1 MPELRTD
8 PITGRQVIIAPE
20 RAERPFEHRT
30 PQPAE
35 TLDRCPFCA
44 GNEAATPEA
53 VLTLWDE
60 DDPNRWRV
68 RIVPNKYPA
77 VGASTEDGRDDSDAG
92 LFDTRP
98 VAGRHEV
105 VIESPD
111 HECRM
116 HQLPLKQFEFVVKAW
131 RDRLRAI
138 RDEGHAAHVTLFKN
152 EGADAGASL
161 EHVHSQILATPFV
174 PPVVQ
179 EELAAGVRF
188 LDEHGRNAWLEIID
202 RELAIGSRIV
212 EQSDALVTFCPFASR
227 FPAEMWIVP
236 RRACPDFDSAT
247 NDELESLA
255 TALKDAL
262 ERLDRSFPHAACN
275 VVVHTA
281 PFQVDDRKTAMQWH
295 IQMTPRLTGIAG
307 FEIGAGTWVNIIAPE
322 DAAARLRSS

>member
-20 RAERPFEHRT
+20 RAERPFEHGA

-44 GNEAATPEA
+44 GNEDATPEA
-53 VLTLWDE
+53 VLTVRDE
-60 DDPNRWRV
+60 DDPARWRV
-68 RIVPNKYPA
+68 RIVPNRYPA
-77 VGASTEDGRDDSDAG
+77 VSASPEDPRPDSNAG
-92 LFDTRP
+92 LFHTRP

-116 HQLPLKQFEFVVKAW
+116 HQLPLKQFKLVVKAW

-138 RDEGHAAHVTLFKN
+138 RDEGQATHVTLFKN
-152 EGADAGASL
+152 EGAGAGASL

-174 PPVVQ
+174 PPVVE
-179 EELAAGVRF
+179 EELAAGARF
-188 LDEHGRNAWLEIID
+188 LDEHGCNAWLEMID
-202 RELAIGSRIV
+202 RELEVGSRIIG
-212 EQSDALVTFCPFASR
+212 QSDALVTFCPFASR

-236 RRACPDFDSAT
+236 RRECPDFDSAT
-247 NDELESLA
+247 DDELGILA

-262 ERLDRSFPHAACN
+262 ERLDRSFPNAACN

-281 PFQVDDRKTAMQWH
+281 PFHDDDRKSAMQWH
-295 IQMTPRLTGIAG
+295 IQITPRMTGIAG
-307 FEIGAGTWVNIIAPE
+307 YEIGAGAWVNIVAPE
-322 DAAARLRSS
+322 DAAVRLRTS

>member
-20 RAERPFEHRT
+20 RADRPFEHGSS
-30 PQPAE
+30 QPTE
-35 TLDRCPFCA
+35 MLDRCPFCE
-44 GNEAATPEA
+44 GNEDATPEA
-53 VLTLWDE
+53 VLTLRDE
-60 DDPNRWRV
+60 DDPDRWRV
-68 RIVPNKYPA
+68 RIVPNRYPA
-77 VGASTEDGRDDSDAG
+77 VGDSTEIARPDSPDD
-92 LFDTRP
+92 LFQTRP

-116 HQLPLKQFEFVVKAW
+116 HELPLKQFDLVVRAW

-138 RDEGHAAHVTLFKN
+138 RNEGHAAYVTLFKN
-152 EGADAGASL
+152 EGAGAGASL

-174 PPVVQ
+174 PPVVE
-179 EELAAGVRF
+179 EELAAGARF
-188 LDEHGRNAWLEIID
+188 LAEHGRNAWLEIID
-202 RELAIGSRIV
+202 RELAVGSRII
-212 EQSDALVTFCPFASR
+212 EQSNELVTFCPFASR

-247 NDELESLA
+247 DDELSSLA
-255 TALKDAL
+255 IALKDAL
-262 ERLDRSFPHAACN
+262 ERLDRSFPLAACN

-281 PFQVDDRKTAMQWH
+281 PFQGDDRKAAMQWH
-295 IQMTPRLTGIAG
+295 IQITPRLTGIAG
-307 FEIGAGTWVNIIAPE
+307 FEIGAGTWVNIVAPE